1 MAENAFLT
9 SIETAGNLQ
18 NMQAQR
24 LQMQIAQQQA
34 AAKQQEAE
42 RAAAMQQQFAADI
55 QAAYQA
61 PDTIQAL
68 GKVMTMYPEMADN
81 IKKGVDVYQGPER
94 ERNLATL
101 ARTAIAVDADNFDA
115 AKAEIQQNMQPF
127 MTMPEAIRKD
137 KQLFKRAII
146 TQIAA
151 LGKEGQDLLTSMG
164 WTPKA
169 QLEQQEFGLKK
180 EQFQTEKQ
188 KLAFDQK
195 LAMAELGLKER
206 GIAVQE
212 GQLAQ
217 SLMKAQNPELS
228 AGLQKIVDDSVT
240 ASVSAAGTANQ
251 ARALA
256 DKAKQLN
263 WTGGSRTQFGEYLKS
278 LAGWEDEQSR
288 VITQIEGALS
298 KEVISNLP
306 PGPATDKDVALARKA
321 VMKATANPQELA
333 QALEAAARIQDKA
346 AAVQQAKADFISE
359 NGGLGKAKRDIVLSD
374 GLTIP
379 AGTAY
384 SDVLKSAAKNATV
397 IWEQHPKLGRV
408 TELDIEETM
417 KKNRMSRQQVIDML
431 RKVQ

>member
-9 SIETAGNLQ
+9 GIETAGSLQ

-24 LQMQIAQQQA
+24 MQMQISQQQA
-34 AAKQQEAE
+34 AAKQQDAE
-42 RAAAMQQQFAADI
+42 RAAAMQQQFTADI

-81 IKKGVDVYQGPER
+81 IKKGVDVYQGADR
-94 ERNLATL
+94 QRNLQSL
-101 ARTAIAVDADNFDA
+101 AQVAVAMEAGDMGAARAAI
-115 AKAEIQQNMQPF
+115 EQNMPLF
-127 MTMPEAIRKD
+127 MTMPEQVRQNPK
-137 KQLFKRAII
+137 LFQRAVT

-169 QLEQQEFGLKK
+169 QLEQQEFGLKEK
-180 EQFQTEKQ
+180 QFQSDEK
-188 KLAFDQK
+188 KRLFDQK
-195 LAMAELGLKER
+195 VAQVELGLKER

-228 AGLQKIVDDSVT
+228 AGLQTLVDKSVTDSV
-240 ASVSAAGTANQ
+240 AAAGTASQMRN
-251 ARALA
+251 LA
-256 DKAKQLN
+256 QQAKQAD
-263 WTGGSRTQFGEYLKS
+263 WIGGTRTEWNEKRKEILGGEDAQTRL
-278 LAGWEDEQSR
+278 
-288 VITQIEGALS
+288 ITQIQGVLS
-298 KEVISNLP
+298 KEVLSNLP
-306 PGPATDKDVALARKA
+306 PGPATDKDVALAQKA
-321 VMKATANPQELA
+321 VMKATADPQELA
-333 QALEAAARIQDKA
+333 QALEAAARLQDKA

-359 NGGLGKAKRDIVLSD
+359 NGGLGRAKRDIVLSD

-384 SDVLKSAAKNATV
+384 SDVLKSAAKNASV

-408 TELDIEETM
+408 TELDIESTM
-417 KKNRMSRQQVIDML
+417 KANKMSRQQVIDML

>member
-9 SIETAGNLQ
+9 GIETAGSLQ

-24 LQMQIAQQQA
+24 MQMQLAQQQA
-34 AAKQQEAE
+34 AAKQKEAE
-42 RAAAMQQQFAADI
+42 RLAALQQQFTADI
-55 QAAYQA
+55 QTAYQA
-61 PDTIQAL
+61 PDTIKAL

-81 IKKGVDVYQGPER
+81 IKKGVDVYQGADR
-94 ERNLATL
+94 QRNLQSL
-101 ARTAIAVDADNFDA
+101 AQVAVAMEAGDMGAARAAI
-115 AKAEIQQNMQPF
+115 EQNMPLF
-127 MTMPEAIRKD
+127 MTMPEQVRQNPK
-137 KQLFKRAII
+137 LFQRAVT

-169 QLEQQEFGLKK
+169 QLEQKEFGLKEK
-180 EQFQTEKQ
+180 QFQSDEQ
-188 KLAFDQK
+188 KRIFDQK
-195 LAMAELGLKER
+195 VAMAELGLKER
-206 GIAVQE
+206 GILVQE

-240 ASVSAAGTANQ
+240 ASVSASGTANQ

-256 DKAKQLN
+256 DKAKQIN
-263 WTGGSRTQFGEYLKS
+263 WSGGSRTQFGEYLKS

-288 VITQIEGALS
+288 VITQIEGVLS
-298 KEVISNLP
+298 KEVLSNLP

-379 AGTAY
+379 AGTTY
-384 SDVLKSAAKNATV
+384 SDVLKSAAKNATI

-408 TELDIEETM
+408 SELDIESTM
-417 KKNRMSRQQVIDML
+417 KANKMSRQQVIDML

>member
-9 SIETAGNLQ
+9 GIETAGSLQ

-24 LQMQIAQQQA
+24 MQMQLAQQQA
-34 AAKQQEAE
+34 TAKQQDAE
-42 RAAAMQQQFAADI
+42 RAAAMQQQFTADI

-127 MTMPEAIRKD
+127 MTMPEAVRKD

-169 QLEQQEFGLKK
+169 QLEQQEFGLKEK
-180 EQFQTEKQ
+180 QFQSDEK
-188 KLAFDQK
+188 KRLFDQK
-195 LAMAELGLKER
+195 VAQVELGLKER

-228 AGLQKIVDDSVT
+228 AGLQTLVDKSVTDSV
-240 ASVSAAGTANQ
+240 AAAGTASQ
-251 ARALA
+251 MRSLA
-256 DKAKQLN
+256 QQAKQAQ
-263 WTGGSRTQFGEYLKS
+263 WSGGTATQWNETFKS
-278 LAGWEDEQSR
+278 LIGGEDAQTR
-288 VITQIEGALS
+288 LITQIQGVLS
-298 KEVISNLP
+298 KEVLSNLP
-306 PGPATDKDVALARKA
+306 PGPATDKDVALAQKA

-333 QALEAAARIQDKA
+333 QALEAAARLQDKSA
-346 AAVQQAKADFISE
+346 AIQQAKADFISE

-397 IWEQHPKLGRV
+397 IWEQHPKHGRV
-408 TELDIEETM
+408 SELDVEATM
-417 KKNRMSRQQVIDML
+417 KATKMSRQQVIDML
-431 RKVQ
+431 RKVK

>member
-9 SIETAGNLQ
+9 GVETAGSLQ

-24 LQMQIAQQQA
+24 MQMQIAQQQA

-42 RAAAMQQQFAADI
+42 RAAARQQQFAADI

-81 IKKGVDVYQGPER
+81 IKKGVDVYQGADR
-94 ERNLATL
+94 QRNLQSL
-101 ARTAIAVDADNFDA
+101 AQVAVAMEAGDMGASRSAI
-115 AKAEIQQNMQPF
+115 EQNMPLF
-127 MTMPEAIRKD
+127 MTMPEQVRKNP
-137 KQLFKRAII
+137 QLFQRAVT

-169 QLEQQEFGLKK
+169 QLEQKEFGLKEK
-180 EQFQTEKQ
+180 QFQSDEQ
-188 KLAFDQK
+188 KRIFDQK
-195 LAMAELGLKER
+195 VAQVELGLKER
-206 GIAVQE
+206 GVAVQE

-228 AGLQKIVDDSVT
+228 AGLQTLVDKSVTDSV
-240 ASVSAAGTANQ
+240 AAAGTASQ
-251 ARALA
+251 MRSLA
-256 DKAKQLN
+256 QQAKQAD
-263 WTGGSRTQFGEYLKS
+263 WVGGTFTEWNEKRKQILGGEDAQTRL
-278 LAGWEDEQSR
+278 
-288 VITQIEGALS
+288 ITQIQGVLS
-298 KEVISNLP
+298 KEVLSNLP
-306 PGPATDKDVALARKA
+306 PGPATDKDVALAQKA

-333 QALEAAARIQDKA
+333 QSLEAAARLQDKA
-346 AAVQQAKADFISE
+346 AAIQQAKADFISE

-379 AGTAY
+379 AGTTY
-384 SDVLKSAAKNATV
+384 SDVLKSAAKNASV
-397 IWEQHPKLGRV
+397 VWEQHPKLGRV
-408 TELDIEETM
+408 TELDIESTM
-417 KKNRMSRQQVIDML
+417 KANKMSRQQVIDML

>member
-1 MAENAFLT
+1 MATNPFGVM
-9 SIETAGNLQ
+9 IDTAGALGNIQ
-18 NMQAQR
+18 TQRAQVDM
-24 LQMQIAQQQA
+24 LQQQQ

-42 RAAAMQQQFAADI
+42 RLAAMQQQFTADI

-188 KLAFDQK
+188 KLAFDQNLAQRK
-195 LAMAELGLKER
+195 LELEAR
-206 GIAVQE
+206 GVAVQE

-217 SLMKAQNPELS
+217 NLMKAQNPELS

-240 ASVSAAGTANQ
+240 ASVSAAGTASQ

-256 DKAKQLN
+256 EKAKQLN
-263 WTGGSRTQFGEYLKS
+263 WSGGSRTQFGEYLKS

-288 VITQIEGALS
+288 VITQIEGVLS
-298 KEVISNLP
+298 KEVLSNLP

-379 AGTAY
+379 AGTTY
-384 SDVLKSAAKNATV
+384 SDVLKSAAKNASV
-397 IWEQHPKLGRV
+397 VWEQHPKLGRV
-408 TELDIEETM
+408 TELDIESTM
-417 KKNRMSRQQVIDML
+417 KANKMSRQQVIDML

>member
-9 SIETAGNLQ
+9 GIETAGSLQ

-24 LQMQIAQQQA
+24 MQMQIAQQQA

-42 RAAAMQQQFAADI
+42 RLAGMQQQFTANI

-81 IKKGVDVYQGPER
+81 IKKGVDVYQGADR
-94 ERNLATL
+94 QRNLQSL
-101 ARTAIAVDADNFDA
+101 AQVAVAMEAGDMGAARSAI
-115 AKAEIQQNMQPF
+115 EQNMPLF
-127 MTMPEAIRKD
+127 MTMPEQVRKNP
-137 KQLFKRAII
+137 QLFQRAVT

-169 QLEQQEFGLKK
+169 QLEQKEFGLKEK
-180 EQFQTEKQ
+180 QFQSDEQ
-188 KLAFDQK
+188 KRIFDQK
-195 LAMAELGLKER
+195 VAQVELGLKER

-217 SLMKAQNPELS
+217 SLMKVQNPELS
-228 AGLQKIVDDSVT
+228 AGLQKLTDDAVT
-240 ASVSAAGTANQ
+240 SSLAASGSSATM
-251 ARALA
+251 RSLA
-256 DKAKQLN
+256 DQAERLN
-263 WTGGSRTQFGEYLKS
+263 WTGGAATKGSEAWKQFWGSEDSQSAVIKQIDQVFTTDAFKYLPVGS
-278 LAGWEDEQSR
+278 VSE
-288 VITQIEGALS
+288 
-298 KEVISNLP
+298 KEFS
-306 PGPATDKDVALARKA
+306 AA
-321 VMKATANPQELA
+321 KATVLSPTANAKQVA
-333 QALEAAARIQDKA
+333 DALRKIARINDQVS
-346 AAVQQAKADFISE
+346 AVQQAKADFISE
-359 NGGLGKAKRDIVLSD
+359 NGGLGKAKRDIELSG
-374 GLTIP
+374 GLVIP

-408 TELDIEETM
+408 SELDVEETM
-417 KKNRMSRQQVIDML
+417 KRNRMSRQQVIDML

>member
-9 SIETAGNLQ
+9 GIETAGSLQ

-24 LQMQIAQQQA
+24 MQMQIAQQQA

-42 RAAAMQQQFAADI
+42 RAAAMQQQFTADI

-68 GKVMTMYPEMADN
+68 GRVMTMYPEMADN
-81 IKKGVDVYQGPER
+81 IKKGVDVYQGADR
-94 ERNLATL
+94 QRNLQSL
-101 ARTAIAVDADNFDA
+101 AQVAVAMDAGDMGAARAAI
-115 AKAEIQQNMQPF
+115 EQNMPLF
-127 MTMPEAIRKD
+127 MPMPEQVRQNPK
-137 KQLFKRAII
+137 LFQRAVT

-169 QLEQQEFGLKK
+169 QLEQQEFGLKEK
-180 EQFQTEKQ
+180 QFQSDEK
-188 KLAFDQK
+188 KRLFDQK
-195 LAMAELGLKER
+195 VAQVELGLKER

-217 SLMKAQNPELS
+217 SMMKAQNPELS
-228 AGLQKIVDDSVT
+228 AGLQTLVDKSVTDSV
-240 ASVSAAGTANQ
+240 AAAGTASQ
-251 ARALA
+251 MRSLA
-256 DKAKQLN
+256 QQAKQAQ
-263 WTGGSRTQFGEYLKS
+263 WSGGTATQWNETFKS
-278 LAGWEDEQSR
+278 LIGGEDAQTR
-288 VITQIEGALS
+288 LITQIQGVLS
-298 KEVISNLP
+298 KEVLSNLP
-306 PGPATDKDVALARKA
+306 PGPATDNDVALAQKA

-346 AAVQQAKADFISE
+346 AAIQQAKADFISE

-379 AGTAY
+379 AGTTY
-384 SDVLKSAAKNATV
+384 SDVLKSAAKNASV
-397 IWEQHPKLGRV
+397 VWEQHPKLGRV
-408 TELDIEETM
+408 TELDIESTM
-417 KKNRMSRQQVIDML
+417 KANKMSRQQVIDML

>member
-9 SIETAGNLQ
+9 GVETAGSLQ

-24 LQMQIAQQQA
+24 MQMQIAQQQA
-34 AAKQQEAE
+34 AAKLQEAE
-42 RAAAMQQQFAADI
+42 RLAGMQQQFTADI

-81 IKKGVDVYQGPER
+81 IKKGVDVYQGADR
-94 ERNLATL
+94 QRNLQSL
-101 ARTAIAVDADNFDA
+101 AQVAVAMEAGDMGAARSAI
-115 AKAEIQQNMQPF
+115 EQNMPLF
-127 MTMPEAIRKD
+127 MTMPEQVRKNP
-137 KQLFKRAII
+137 QLFQRAVT

-169 QLEQQEFGLKK
+169 QLEQQEFGLKEK
-180 EQFQTEKQ
+180 QFQSAEQ
-188 KLAFDQK
+188 KRIFDQK
-195 LAMAELGLKER
+195 VAQVELGLKER

-263 WTGGSRTQFGEYLKS
+263 WTGGSFTQFREYLRS
-278 LAGWEDEQSR
+278 QTGFEDEQSR
-288 VITQIEGALS
+288 VITQIEGVLS

-379 AGTAY
+379 AGTPY

-408 TELDIEETM
+408 SELDIESTM
-417 KKNRMSRQQVIDML
+417 KANKMSRQQVIDML

>member
-9 SIETAGNLQ
+9 GIETAGSLQ

-24 LQMQIAQQQA
+24 MQMQIAQQQA

-42 RAAAMQQQFAADI
+42 RAAAMQQQFTADI

-81 IKKGVDVYQGPER
+81 IKKGVDVYQGADR
-94 ERNLATL
+94 QRNLQSL
-101 ARTAIAVDADNFDA
+101 AQVAVAMDAGDMGAARAAID
-115 AKAEIQQNMQPF
+115 QNLPLF
-127 MTMPEAIRKD
+127 MTMPEQVRKNP
-137 KQLFKRAII
+137 QLFQRAVT

-169 QLEQQEFGLKK
+169 QLEQKEFGLKEK
-180 EQFQTEKQ
+180 QFQSAEQ
-188 KLAFDQK
+188 KRIFDQK
-195 LAMAELGLKER
+195 IAMAELGFKER
-206 GIAVQE
+206 GIALQE
-212 GQLAQ
+212 GEFAQ
-217 SLMKAQNPELS
+217 KMLKAQNPELS
-228 AGLQKIVDDSVT
+228 AGLQTLVDKSVTDSV
-240 ASVSAAGTANQ
+240 AAAGTASQ
-251 ARALA
+251 MRSLA
-256 DKAKQLN
+256 QQAKQAQ
-263 WTGGSRTQFGEYLKS
+263 WSGGTATQWNEKRKEIFG
-278 LAGWEDEQSR
+278 GEDAQTR
-288 VITQIEGALS
+288 LITQIQGVLS
-298 KEVISNLP
+298 KEVLSNLP
-306 PGPATDKDVALARKA
+306 PGPATDKDVALAQKA

-333 QALEAAARIQDKA
+333 QALEAAARLQDKSA
-346 AAVQQAKADFISE
+346 AIQQAKADFISE

-384 SDVLKSAAKNATV
+384 SDVLKSAAKNASV
-397 IWEQHPKLGRV
+397 VWEQHPKLGRV
-408 TELDIEETM
+408 TELDIESTM
-417 KKNRMSRQQVIDML
+417 KANKMSRQQVIDML

>member
-9 SIETAGNLQ
+9 GIETAGSLQ

-24 LQMQIAQQQA
+24 MQMQIAQQQA
-34 AAKQQEAE
+34 AVKQQEAE
-42 RAAAMQQQFAADI
+42 RLAARQQQFTADI

-81 IKKGVDVYQGPER
+81 IKKGVDVYQGADR
-94 ERNLATL
+94 QRNLQSL
-101 ARTAIAVDADNFDA
+101 AQVAVAMEAGDMGAARAAI
-115 AKAEIQQNMQPF
+115 EQNMPLF
-127 MTMPEAIRKD
+127 MTMPEQVRQNPK
-137 KQLFKRAII
+137 LFQRAVT

-180 EQFQTEKQ
+180 EQFQNEKQ
-188 KLAFDQK
+188 KLAFDQNLAQRK
-195 LAMAELGLKER
+195 LELEAR
-206 GIAVQE
+206 GVAVQE

-228 AGLQKIVDDSVT
+228 AGLQTLVDKSVTDSV
-240 ASVSAAGTANQ
+240 AAAGTASQ
-251 ARALA
+251 MRSLA
-256 DKAKQLN
+256 QQAKQAQ
-263 WTGGSRTQFGEYLKS
+263 WSGGTATQWNETFKS
-278 LAGWEDEQSR
+278 LIGGEDAQTR
-288 VITQIEGALS
+288 LITQIQGVLS
-298 KEVISNLP
+298 KEVLSNLP
-306 PGPATDKDVALARKA
+306 PGPATDKDVALAQKA

-333 QALEAAARIQDKA
+333 QALEAAARLQDKSA
-346 AAVQQAKADFISE
+346 AIQQAKADFISE

-379 AGTAY
+379 AGTTY
-384 SDVLKSAAKNATV
+384 SDVLKSAAKNASV
-397 IWEQHPKLGRV
+397 VWEQHPKLGRV
-408 TELDIEETM
+408 TELDIESTM
-417 KKNRMSRQQVIDML
+417 KANKMSRQQVIDML